1 MSFTNFFETAI
12 LNVLRGTTLTGITTL
27 HVGLASA
34 AANDETPSI
43 TEISGG
49 GYARSPL
56 TLGVPSQGADA
67 ATTLNTAVVT
77 FGPATG
83 ADWPAATHFII
94 TDALTGGNV
103 LAVNPLAA
111 PRTVQVGDSAE
122 FAVGALAVSQT

>member
-1 MSFTNFFETAI
+1 MSFTNFFEAAI

-34 AANDETPSI
+34 VTSDEAGTV
-43 TEISGG
+43 TEITGG
-49 GYARSPL
+49 GYARRPL

-67 ATTLNTAVVT
+67 ATALNTALVT

-94 TDALTGGNV
+94 TDALTAGNV

-122 FAVGALAVSQT
+122 FAIGALAVSQT